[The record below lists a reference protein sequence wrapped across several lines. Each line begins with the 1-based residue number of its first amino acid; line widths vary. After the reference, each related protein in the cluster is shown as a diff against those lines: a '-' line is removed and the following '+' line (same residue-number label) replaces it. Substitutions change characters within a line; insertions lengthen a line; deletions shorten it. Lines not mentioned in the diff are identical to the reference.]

1 MYNIINDT
9 GFIFRI
15 SISTTFPPAICVTL
29 DAKFRREEK
38 WNFVIRW
45 KPCRLGE
52 SHTHHAVD
60 IFFGRWVFCIFK
72 FGKCAIPTK
81 KRGAL
86 NNSAYFFCWG
96 GGGGLKK
103 IDQVEIIHSCLV
115 FCWGENQLASL
126 KQFENKR
133 NGHLVD
139 MFTVDLPPM
148 TYHDLPCSAKIY
160 YNTHDLRCMIYC
172 KLGCF

>member
-1 MYNIINDT
+1 MILVSSSVSPSQQL
-9 GFIFRI
+9 FHRQFAWP
-15 SISTTFPPAICVTL
+15 STQNSGEKRSGTLWSGGSLAGWGKAIHTTL
-29 DAKFRREEK
+29 
-38 WNFVIRW
+38 W
-45 KPCRLGE
+45 
-52 SHTHHAVD
+52 
-60 IFFGRWVFCIFK
+60 IFFLAAGSSVSLNLVNVQSQPKREGHWIIQPIF
-72 FGKCAIPTK
+72 FVG
-81 KRGAL
+81 
-86 NNSAYFFCWG
+86 G